1 MGEESTTGELASRLD
16 DESLTIL
23 DVRTQEE
30 YDGLIAAPCDPRAG
44 HIPGARHVDVG
55 ELMMLE
61 PEQIRDRLGLPPGA
75 EVVAYCHSG
84 GRSAI
89 ACSLLRAGL
98 RRAQLRRLV
107 ARVVARRRPADR
119 DDARAGLT

>member
-89 ACSLLRAGL
+89 ACSLLRAAGYD
-98 RRAQLRRLV
+98 
-107 ARVVARRRPADR
+107 ARNYAGSWHEWSR
-119 DDARAGLT
+119 DDALPLETTPERD